1 MMENNNK
8 NTNFNKTEM
17 NKFTFVESKLSNEEV
32 VDIHDIMVNSGELRP
47 IEYLKL
53 CQNEIKESKRIVI
66 LCSHNT
72 EFVGMAHILLIS
84 ERTSFNDQGIIEL
97 HDLWVNPKWR
107 RNGIVLPLSRKVE
120 EICYQRLNVKNV
132 GLAIQL
138 YKNNEYILRFYMK
151 IGYKPID
158 LQIDGSNTVLW
169 MTKEI
174 EPF

>member
-1 MMENNNK
+1 MENNNK
-8 NTNFNKTEM
+8 DTNFNKDGI
-17 NKFTFVESKLSNEEV
+17 NKFTFVESTLSNEEII
-32 VDIHDIMVNSGELRP
+32 DIHDIMTNSGELRP

-53 CQNEIKESKRIVI
+53 CQREIKESKRIVL
-66 LCSHNT
+66 LCRHNT

-84 ERTSFNDQGIIEL
+84 ERTSFNDLGIIEL
-97 HDLWVNPKWR
+97 HDLWINPKWR
-107 RNGIVLPLSRKVE
+107 KNGIALPFSRKLE
-120 EICYQRLNVKNV
+120 EICYQRLNVKMV

-151 IGYKPID
+151 TGYKPID
-158 LQIDGSNTVLW
+158 LQLDGANTVLW

>member
-1 MMENNNK
+1 MMENNNQ
-8 NTNFNKTEM
+8 NTNLNKNEI
-17 NKFTFVESKLSNEEV
+17 NKLIFVESTLSNKEII
-32 VDIHDIMVNSGELRP
+32 DIHDIMTSSGELRP
-47 IEYLKL
+47 ITYLKL
-53 CQNEIKESKRIVI
+53 CQREIKESKRIVL
-66 LCSHNT
+66 LCRHNT

-84 ERTSFNDQGIIEL
+84 ERTSFNDLGIIEL
-97 HDLWVNPKWR
+97 HDLWINPKWR
-107 RNGIVLPLSRKVE
+107 RNGIALPFTRKLE
-120 EICYQRLNVKNV
+120 EICYQRLKVKTV

-158 LQIDGSNTVLW
+158 LQLDGSNTVLW